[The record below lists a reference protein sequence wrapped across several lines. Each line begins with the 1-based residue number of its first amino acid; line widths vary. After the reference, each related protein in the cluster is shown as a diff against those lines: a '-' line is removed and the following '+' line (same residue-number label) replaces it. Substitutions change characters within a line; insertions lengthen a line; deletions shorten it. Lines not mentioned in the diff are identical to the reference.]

1 MANLR
6 RDADEVLEVGQAMR
20 VWLAES
26 GLDSRKPVELFST
39 LLEETSQYLRSGVDI
54 EEAQFTV
61 AEINARMKGIA
72 ETDDSQEVA
81 RRYVADNLKKYQ
93 ELLAEHGGSLREY
106 LRKQGRREQLVIAST
121 ESKGRNKKYY
131 YLGLESVDDE
141 GEEQVATSVDPRLV
155 EYRVR
160 KLPAF
165 VPWAKPFAEL
175 TLEGWRRNVFVF
187 GVVFLACLPLVV
199 GSIALING
207 QLVVWQLGLISLSV
221 LLLWMFYPLFSLV
234 DRGIVKAPDW
244 MLRLS
249 DIDVQL
255 ELLEVGE
262 AENGRPIR
270 QIRLVK
276 YEASCPVCGGHLAVV
291 QGRREFRGRLIGRC
305 SRSRSEHLYSFDH
318 ITKRGVPLRSNAY
331 YGARPHEKGA
341 AKKH

>member
-26 GLDSRKPVELFST
+26 GLDCRKPVELFST
-39 LLEETSQYLRSGVDI
+39 LLDETSQYLRSGVDI

-61 AEINARMKGIA
+61 AELNARMKGIG

-131 YLGLESVDDE
+131 YLGLESVEEEAASEE
-141 GEEQVATSVDPRLV
+141 GKPVDPGLV

-160 KLPAF
+160 KLPKF

-175 TLEGWRRNVFVF
+175 TLQGWRRNVFVF
-187 GVVFLACLPLVV
+187 GMVFLACLPLMLVTM
-199 GSIALING
+199 ALLAG
-207 QLVVWQLGLISLSV
+207 QLLVWELGLISVVV
-221 LLLWMFYPLFSLV
+221 LLLWMLYPVFSLV
-234 DRGIVKAPDW
+234 DRGIVRAPDW

-249 DIDVQL
+249 DVDVQL

-262 AENGRPIR
+262 AENSRPIR

-291 QGRREFRGRLIGRC
+291 QGRREFRGRLIGQC

-318 ITKRGVPLRSNAY
+318 ITKRGVPLRANAY

-341 AKKH
+341 AKQH

>member
-1 MANLR
+1 MASLR

-20 VWLAES
+20 AWLAES

-39 LLEETSQYLRSGVDI
+39 LLEETSEYMRSGVDI

-61 AEINARMKGIA
+61 AELNARMKGIA

-106 LRKQGRREQLVIAST
+106 LRKKGRREQLVIAST

-131 YLGLESVDDE
+131 YLGLESVEEDSDE
-141 GEEQVATSVDPRLV
+141 QAAIPADSSVV
-155 EYRVR
+155 QYRVR

-165 VPWAKPFAEL
+165 VPWAKPFAEF
-175 TLEGWRRNVFVF
+175 TLQGWRRNVFVF
-187 GVVFLACLPLVV
+187 GGVFLACLPLMV
-199 GSIALING
+199 GSIALLNG
-207 QLVVWQLGLISLSV
+207 QLLVWQLGLIALAI
-221 LLLWMFYPLFSLV
+221 LLLWMLYPVFSLV
-234 DRGIVKAPDW
+234 DRGIVRAPDW

-262 AENGRPIR
+262 AESGRPIR

-276 YEASCPVCGGHLAVV
+276 YEASCPACGGHLAVV
-291 QGRREFRGRLIGRC
+291 SGRREFRGRMIGQC
-305 SRSRSEHLYSFDH
+305 SRGRAEHLYSFDP
-318 ITKRGVPLRSNAY
+318 ITKRGVPLRANAY
-331 YGARPHEKGA
+331 YGD
-341 AKKH
+341 AKL